1 MSDQWGAARP
11 QYDAG
16 QRNRWEPGQFGEY
29 VAPAVLEQLEQVE
42 QQAGY
47 AADPHLGAYAG
58 APYGGAPAKRTNRMA
73 VAGVIL
79 SVLPLLGLVLS
90 IIGLSK
96 ANVLEG
102 AGRTAATIGIALS
115 LVFAGA
121 YGLGIY
127 KLVNSPTA
135 DPACVAAESAELIMD
150 RKVSADEA
158 ALSAAETDA
167 EVGSG
172 SGSGENAGS
181 GAGADGVRAVLR
193 AMAADLQTSEA
204 ALGKAAGETT
214 NAGVRAGIQAVRDD
228 LGRLIAEV
236 ERVQGGDA
244 SAMSD
249 LEVVAGQLQVAGSAV
264 DSLCGAGSGG
274 S

>member
-11 QYDAG
+11 PNDAG
-16 QRNRWEPGQFGEY
+16 QRNRRESGQFG
-29 VAPAVLEQLEQVE
+29 
-42 QQAGY
+42 GY
-47 AADPHLGAYAG
+47 AAQAASQQTGYAVDPYFGAYAG
-58 APYGGAPAKRTNRMA
+58 APYGEAAAKRTNRMA

-79 SVLPLLGLVLS
+79 SILPLIGLVLS

-96 ANVLEG
+96 ANVLGG

-127 KLVNSPTA
+127 KLVNSTTA
-135 DPACVAAESAELIMD
+135 DPACVSAEAAELVMD

-158 ALSAAETDA
+158 ALSTAEAQVEAAES
-167 EVGSG
+167 VGDG
-172 SGSGENAGS
+172 
-181 GAGADGVRAVLR
+181 DGVGDGGDGVQVALR
-193 AMAADLQTSEA
+193 AMATDLRTSEA
-204 ALGKAAGETT
+204 DLGKAAVETT

-228 LGRLIAEV
+228 LGKLSAEV
-236 ERVQGGDA
+236 EEVRGGND
-244 SAMSD
+244 SAMSN
-249 LEVVAGQLQVAGSAV
+249 LEAVARQLQLDGDAV
-264 DSLCGAGSGG
+264 DRTCGDGS